1 MYSIQ
6 NGMEKI
12 ENYYKE
18 IWKIFQPQNWNKIL
32 HNNYDNIFDITKY
45 IKGYLFFYIIRIFF
59 FFNHHCLS
67 HLLIC
72 SSLYYLI
79 YYNESN
85 FNEINITFLFD
96 NTKIILCLL
105 ISYLFYVSERIY
117 FTYYNSSKSIK
128 NIIIIVNG
136 VIAIGLLMIILYIMA
151 LIKYEFYYY
160 NKALF
165 YWAEFGGALVIVGN
179 SFYIGKLNID
189 FIFYSIEKE
198 YFIYRNPKYKK
209 FIRVAQ
215 YTPYELS
222 KYAQ

>member
-1 MYSIQ
+1 M
-6 NGMEKI
+6 G
-12 ENYYKE
+12 
-18 IWKIFQPQNWNKIL
+18 
-32 HNNYDNIFDITKY
+32 
-45 IKGYLFFYIIRIFF
+45 
-59 FFNHHCLS
+59 
-67 HLLIC
+67 
-72 SSLYYLI
+72 
-79 YYNESN
+79 
-85 FNEINITFLFD
+85 
-96 NTKIILCLL
+96 
-105 ISYLFYVSERIY
+105 
-117 FTYYNSSKSIK
+117 
-128 NIIIIVNG
+128 
-136 VIAIGLLMIILYIMA
+136 

-160 NKALF
+160 TKTLF